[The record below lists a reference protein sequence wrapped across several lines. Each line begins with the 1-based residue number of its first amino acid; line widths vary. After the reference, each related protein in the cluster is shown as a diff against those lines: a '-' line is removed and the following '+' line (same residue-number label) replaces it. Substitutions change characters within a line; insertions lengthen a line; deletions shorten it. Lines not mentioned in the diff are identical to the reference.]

1 MDVLGLSF
9 LGILGMYIG
18 YSGWNHKTYVE
29 PQRPAILWGEQV
41 GRTRALQTM
50 HGDAS
55 MATELIRRRTIQA
68 SGRLN
73 KSEIRE
79 TQTLIGSTT
88 GAIETFMISGICP
101 NLCIPKCPVDMI
113 FDGGNQ
119 DSNFCAIPG
128 SAEYDAGN
136 QNTKVCGV

>member
-1 MDVLGLSF
+1 MDTIGLSVLGV
-9 LGILGMYIG
+9 IG
-18 YSGWNHKTYVE
+18 LYFGYVGWNHTAYVE
-29 PQRPAILWGEQV
+29 PQRPASLWGEQI
-41 GRTRALQTM
+41 GRTRSLQTM

-73 KSEIRE
+73 KSAIRE

-101 NLCIPKCPVDMI
+101 NLCIH
-113 FDGGNQ
+113 
-119 DSNFCAIPG
+119 
-128 SAEYDAGN
+128 
-136 QNTKVCGV
+136 